1 MSKIFKNF
9 DISKKYVEK
18 MQLCVY
24 MKGEKCKN

>member
-18 MQLCVY
+18 MQIYLY